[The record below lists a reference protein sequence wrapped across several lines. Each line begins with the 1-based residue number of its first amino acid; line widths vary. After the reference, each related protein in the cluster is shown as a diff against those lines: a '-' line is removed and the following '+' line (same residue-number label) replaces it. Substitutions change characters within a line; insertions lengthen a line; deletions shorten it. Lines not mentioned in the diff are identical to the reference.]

1 MLAQAAE
8 LLDTPHVDWA
18 SLAPIVVLIG
28 GACLLLVVDSLSLRL
43 PTPGSYALFTVI
55 VAGASIVSSV
65 PLWEEVRDPDR
76 GAFSLLE
83 GALGIDGFSV
93 FFFFVLAAS
102 VILAAL
108 VADGYLRREGLEGPE
123 LYALVML
130 SASGGMVMA
139 AANDLIVMFLG
150 LEILSI
156 AVYVLAAMH
165 LRRIQSQEAAI
176 KYFVLGA
183 FSSAFFLYG
192 IALVYGA
199 TGTTKLSG
207 IASYVAPAGP
217 AFGDTV
223 SLDELAD
230 AGGGTPALLLA
241 GIALLIVGFGFK
253 VAAVP
258 FHSWTPD
265 VYQGSPSAAVVFMA
279 SGVKAAGF
287 AGLLRVLL
295 RGFEGYVE
303 DWQPYIYGLAV
314 ATLLVGSI
322 LAVVQTDVKRLLAY
336 SSISHAGFIL
346 VGVQSA
352 SDRGISASLFYL
364 AAYVFMVGGSFA
376 VVTVVSRT
384 GDDATS
390 LDDYRGLA
398 RRRPAIALAFTLF
411 LLAQAGVPFTSG
423 FVAKFEVLAAA
434 VDADSYWLALVA
446 MVSAVIAAYLYLKVI
461 VAMYMS
467 DDEAGSAGTTGAE
480 AGRAGGDRRRVPFGA
495 GVALSVAAGVTVLF
509 GVLPGLLDGLA
520 DDATPVIDAPEA
532 GEQPALAP

>member
-1 MLAQAAE
+1 MLAQQ
-8 LLDTPHVDWA
+8 LIDTPDVDWA
-18 SLAPIVVLIG
+18 ALAPILILIG
-28 GACLLLVVDSLSLRL
+28 GACLLLVVDSLSLRRAV
-43 PTPGSYALFTVI
+43 PGSYALFTVVI
-55 VAGASIVSSV
+55 AGASIVSSV
-65 PLWEEVRDPDR
+65 PLWDEVRDPDE
-76 GAFSLLE
+76 GPFSILRS
-83 GALGIDGFSV
+83 ALGIDGFSV

-102 VILAAL
+102 VVLAAL
-108 VADGYLRREGLEGPE
+108 LADGYLRREGLEGPE

-165 LRRIQSQEAAI
+165 LRRVRSQEAAI

-207 IASYVAPAGP
+207 IAEFAPTVG
-217 AFGDTV
+217 AFGETV
-223 SLDELAD
+223 SLDDLS
-230 AGGGTPALLLA
+230 GGVGTPALLLA
-241 GIALLIVGFGFK
+241 GIALLLVGFGFK

-265 VYQGSPSAAVVFMA
+265 VYQGSPSAAVVFMS

-295 RGFEGYVE
+295 RGFGGYVD
-303 DWQPYIYGLAV
+303 DWKPYVFALAV

-322 LAVVQTDVKRLLAY
+322 VAVVQTDVKRLLAY

-346 VGVQSA
+346 VGVQAA
-352 SDRGISASLFYL
+352 SDRGISGSLFYL
-364 AAYVFMVGGSFA
+364 AAYVFMVAGSFG

-390 LDDYRGLA
+390 LDDIRGLA
-398 RRRPAIALAFTLF
+398 RRRPALALVFTLF
-411 LLAQAGVPFTSG
+411 LLAQAGVPLTSG
-423 FVAKFEVLAAA
+423 FVAKFEVLSAS
-434 VDADSYWLALVA
+434 VEEGHYWLAIVA

-467 DDEAGSAGTTGAE
+467 DDEAAEGA
-480 AGRAGGDRRRVPFGA
+480 RAGADRRRTPFGA
-495 GVALSVAAGVTVLF
+495 GLALSLAAGVTLLF
-509 GVLPGLLDGLA
+509 GIVPDLLDRLTEG
-520 DDATPVIDAPEA
+520 ATPVIDAPEA
-532 GEQPALAP
+532 ADQPALAP

>member
-1 MLAQAAE
+1 MVAQQLVE
-8 LLDTPHVDWA
+8 TPGIDWA
-18 SLAPIVVLIG
+18 GLLPILILIG
-28 GACLLLVVDSLSLRL
+28 GATVLLVLDALSLRR
-43 PTPGSYALFTVI
+43 PIESGHALFTVI
-55 VAGASIVSSV
+55 VGGASIISAV
-65 PLWEEVRDPDR
+65 PLWQEVQDDDR
-76 GAFSLLE
+76 GPFGILR

-93 FFFFVLAAS
+93 FFFFVLGLS

-108 VADGYLRREGLEGPE
+108 FADGYLRREDMEGPE
-123 LYALVML
+123 LFALVML

-139 AANDLIVMFLG
+139 AAIDLIVMFLG

-199 TGTTKLSG
+199 TGTTRLSA
-207 IASYVAPAGP
+207 IASYIPPSGGAP
-217 AFGDTV
+217 FGADV
-223 SLDELAD
+223 QLGELASD
-230 AGGGTPALLLA
+230 PPALLMA
-241 GIALLIVGFGFK
+241 GIALLLVGFGFK

-265 VYQGSPSAAVVFMA
+265 VYQGAPSPVVVFMA

-295 RGFEGYVE
+295 RAFEAYSV
-303 DWQPYIYGLAV
+303 DWQPYVYAMAV

-346 VGVQSA
+346 VGVQAA
-352 SDRGISASLFYL
+352 SDRGISGSLFYL
-364 AAYVFMVGGSFA
+364 AAYVFMVAGSFG
-376 VVTVVSRT
+376 VVTVVSRR

-390 LDDYRGLA
+390 LDDFRGLA
-398 RRRPAIALAFTLF
+398 RRRPLLAALFSLF
-411 LLAQAGVPFTSG
+411 LLAQAGVPFTAG

-434 VDADSYWLALVA
+434 VDARSYWLALVA
-446 MVSAVIAAYLYLKVI
+446 MLSAVIGAYLYLKIV
-461 VAMYMS
+461 VAMYMA
-467 DDEAGSAGTTGAE
+467 EPEESATA
-480 AGRAGGDRRRVPFGA
+480 RAGGGHRPTPFGA
-495 GVALSVAAGVTVLF
+495 GLGLTVAALGTLLF
-509 GVLPGLLDGLA
+509 GFLPGLLDDVT
-520 DDATPVIDAPEA
+520 DDATPVIDAPDSADDAASEA
-532 GEQPALAP
+532 GPVAP

>member
-1 MLAQAAE
+1 MLAQLSE
-8 LLDTPHVDWA
+8 QGLDTPDVDWA
-18 SLAPIVVLIG
+18 ALAPFLILIG
-28 GACLLLVVDSLSLRL
+28 GALLLLVVDALSLRK
-43 PTPGSYALFTVI
+43 PVAGGYALFTVV
-55 VAGASIVSSV
+55 VAGASIVTAI
-65 PLWEEVRDPDR
+65 PLWQEVRDPDR
-76 GAFSLLE
+76 GPFGILRN
-83 GALGIDGFSV
+83 ALGIDGFSV
-93 FFFFVLAAS
+93 FFFILLGIA

-108 VADGYLRREGLEGPE
+108 MADGYLRREGLEGCE

-150 LEILSI
+150 LEILSL

-165 LRRIQSQEAAI
+165 LRKIESQEAAI

-207 IASYVAPAGP
+207 IAAYLAPVGD

-223 SLDELAD
+223 RLDQLTE
-230 AGGGTPALLLA
+230 GGTPALLLA
-241 GIALLIVGFGFK
+241 GIALLLVGFGFK
-253 VAAVP
+253 IAAVP

-265 VYQGSPSAAVVFMA
+265 VYQGSPSPAVVFMA

-295 RGFEGYVE
+295 RAFEGYTD
-303 DWQPYIYGLAV
+303 DWQPFVYALAV

-346 VGVQSA
+346 VGVQAA
-352 SDRGISASLFYL
+352 SDRGISGSLFYL
-364 AAYVFMVGGSFA
+364 AAYVFMVAGSFG

-390 LDDYRGLA
+390 LDDFRGLA
-398 RRRPAIALAFTLF
+398 RRRPALALAFTLF
-411 LLAQAGVPFTSG
+411 LLAQAGVPLTSG

-434 VDADSYWLALVA
+434 VDAGSYWLALVA
-446 MVSAVIAAYLYLKVI
+446 MVASVIAAYLYLKII

-467 DDEAGSAGTTGAE
+467 DEDEAAG
-480 AGRAGGDRRRVPFGA
+480 GRAGADRRPVPFGA
-495 GVALSVAAGVTVLF
+495 GLGLALAAAVTLVL
-509 GVLPGLLDGLA
+509 GVLPGLLDDLA
-520 DDATPVIDAPEA
+520 DDATPVIDAAVTE
-532 GEQPALAP
+532 